1 MLIVVIGVLRTR
13 LLICVLLGRGLIA
26 LLLIAVRLLI
36 TLRIGVLVAGLLIV
50 GLLVAAAVGRGFSGN
65 AYIDNILAEGHYR
78 QEDNPQENQTA
89 GKAF

>member
-36 TLRIGVLVAGLLIV
+36 TLRIGVLVAGLLIT
-50 GLLVAAAVGRGFSGN
+50 GLAVACSVFRGFPRN
-65 AYIDNILAEGHYR
+65 TDIDDILAKRHDGHEDGT
-78 QEDNPQENQTA
+78 QED
-89 GKAF
+89 